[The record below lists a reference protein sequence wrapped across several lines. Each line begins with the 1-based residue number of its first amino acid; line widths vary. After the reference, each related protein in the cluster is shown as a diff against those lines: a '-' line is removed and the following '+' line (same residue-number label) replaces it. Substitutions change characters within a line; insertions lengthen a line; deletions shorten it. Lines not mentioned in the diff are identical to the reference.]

1 MPVHSLREVIRAA
14 VGPGPMRTFLPAWI
28 MSFALIGAF
37 VANLPALLRHRAVA
51 SQSLMHHFD
60 VRIIGLFLIGW
71 IAVFLVGILLWTP
84 FVARLGPAVVMRR
97 AVPGGWL
104 TMIALLAINHL
115 DVIGMAL
122 LVPFLILGI
131 LWLAGFGPA
140 AVTYLADCSES
151 LSADRS
157 ALMSFYT
164 VALAGGGAIGAL
176 VGGFAAHL
184 LGIDGLCILG
194 VLLATATF
202 FTLGPVVRFERN
214 SKVPAGV

>member
-1 MPVHSLREVIRAA
+1 MRA
-14 VGPGPMRTFLPAWI
+14 FLPSWI

-37 VANLPALLRHRAVA
+37 VANLPSLLRHKAVG

-60 VRIIGLFLIGW
+60 IRVIGLFLIAW
-71 IAVFLVGILLWTP
+71 VAIFLVGIILWTP
-84 FVARLGPAVVMRR
+84 FVARLGPAIVMRR
-97 AVPGGWL
+97 AVPGAWL

-115 DVIGMAL
+115 PFIGMLVVLPL
-122 LVPFLILGI
+122 LVIGI

-164 VALAGGGAIGAL
+164 VALAGGGAIGA
-176 VGGFAAHL
+176 VIGGFAAHL
-184 LGIDGLCILG
+184 LYIDGLVILG
-194 VLLATATF
+194 LLLATATYI
-202 FTLGPVVRFERN
+202 TLGSVVRFDRAAK
-214 SKVPAGV
+214 SAALV